1 MKKHEKEAGRMNR
14 KFNTVKL
21 SQVTLQDAYCVN
33 ALEKE
38 IAYLLEFDP
47 DRLLAGF
54 RETAGIDMRGAVRY
68 QGWESFLIGGHTLG
82 HYLTACAQGYA
93 GGNISDAQ
101 RDGLYKMITTLID
114 GLKECQENSKGK
126 PGYIFGADGV
136 DRNNV
141 EKQFDHIEKGECH
154 IITQAW
160 VPWYTMHKILQG
172 LVDVYRLTGYEP
184 AKEVASKLGDW
195 TYGRTSSWDD
205 KTHAT
210 VLSIEYGGM
219 NDCLYDLYSVTGKW
233 EHATAAHAFDEDALF
248 ERVYGYGENVLNNK
262 HANTTIPKFMGAL
275 NRYCKMHG
283 TKDDKGEVID
293 ASKYLAYAEKFW
305 DMVIERHTYVT
316 GGNSEWEHFGLDYR
330 LDKERTSCNC
340 ETCNT
345 YNMLKMSSQL
355 YCITGKAKYA
365 EYYENAY
372 INTILSSQNPATG
385 MTTYFQPMATGYF
398 KVYGEKFDK
407 FWCCTGSGMENFTK
421 LGSNYY
427 YVDEDTVYAALFVSS
442 VLDLP
447 ERGVKMI
454 QESEVLVGGDTKFTI
469 KGDATGLKLA
479 VRIPSWET
487 AIPCVRK
494 NGTYIA
500 TEMCD
505 GYMIVDE
512 LQDGDVVEVDFHM
525 AVTAM
530 ALPDADNVF
539 AFRYGPIVLSA
550 LLGTDKMWTT
560 TTGMFVTVP
569 GEKQVDT
576 EVLTIAEELGGVEEY
591 IDDIADYMEKDE
603 DGLRF
608 TLKGV
613 NKELVFVP
621 HFTQHKERYGLYWYF
636 VSYEESLKLAE
647 KEDGFKFRVL
657 DTVQPGYG
665 QYENDE
671 LHAMRER
678 DTVAVT
684 SDGTYR
690 YAKAGGSFSY
700 RMVVNTEDDTYLQ
713 ITLRK
718 EDNGKPLMI
727 YLGCMCL
734 YHEHLQYE
742 GNEDTY
748 MLYLKMPLDEVNRN
762 RVAVNYEGRE
772 VTTVWIRFEGF
783 DGQESARVCDFIRTG
798 KDQN

>member
-1 MKKHEKEAGRMNR
+1 MDK
-14 KFNTVKL
+14 KL
-21 SQVTLQDAYCVN
+21 STVNLKQVTLQDAYCVN

-38 IAYLLEFDP
+38 IAYLLEFDA

-54 RETAGIDMRGAVRY
+54 RETAGVDMRGAVRY
-68 QGWESFLIGGHTLG
+68 KGWESFLIGGHTLG

-101 RDGLYKMITTLID
+101 RDGLYQMITTLID

-126 PGYIFGADGV
+126 SGYIFGADGV
-136 DRNNV
+136 DMSNV

-195 TYGRTSSWDD
+195 TYGRTSSWDE

-219 NDCLYDLYSVTGKW
+219 NDCLYDLYSVTEKW
-233 EHATAAHAFDEDALF
+233 EHAAAAHAFDEDSLF

-283 TKDDKGEVID
+283 AKDDNGEVID

-355 YCITGKAKYA
+355 YCITGDKKYA

-372 INTILSSQNPATG
+372 INTILSSQNPTTG

-427 YVDEDTVYAALFVSS
+427 YVDKDTVYAALFVSS
-442 VLDLP
+442 ELALP
-447 ERGVKMI
+447 ERGI
-454 QESEVLVGGDTKFTI
+454 TLTQESEVLAGGGTKFI
-469 KGDATGLKLA
+469 VKKAEQGAGACACAAINLA
-479 VRIPSWET
+479 VLIPSWET
-487 AIPCVRK
+487 SVPCVRK
-494 NGTYIA
+494 NGAYV
-500 TEMCD
+500 ESEVRD
-505 GYMIVDE
+505 GYMVVE
-512 LQDGDVVEVDFHM
+512 RLVDGDVVEVDFHM
-525 AVTAM
+525 TVTAV

-539 AFRYGPIVLSA
+539 AFRYGPLVLSA

-569 GEKQVDT
+569 GEKVV
-576 EVLTIAEELGGVEEY
+576 ENEILTIARELGETEEY
-591 IDDIADYMEKDE
+591 IENIAEYMEKDA
-603 DGLRF
+603 DALRF
-608 TLKGV
+608 TLKGT

-621 HFTQHKERYGLYWYF
+621 HYAQHKERYGLYWYF

-647 KEDGFKFRVL
+647 KEEGFKFVVL

-718 EDNGKPLMI
+718 DDNGKPLMI

-742 GNEDTY
+742 GEEDTY
-748 MLYLKMPLDEVNRN
+748 TLYLKMPLDEVNRN
-762 RVAVNYEGRE
+762 RAQVNCEGRE
-772 VTTVWIRFEGF
+772 LTTVWIRFEGF
-783 DGQESARVCDFIRTG
+783 DGEESARVCDFIRTG
-798 KDQN
+798 KG